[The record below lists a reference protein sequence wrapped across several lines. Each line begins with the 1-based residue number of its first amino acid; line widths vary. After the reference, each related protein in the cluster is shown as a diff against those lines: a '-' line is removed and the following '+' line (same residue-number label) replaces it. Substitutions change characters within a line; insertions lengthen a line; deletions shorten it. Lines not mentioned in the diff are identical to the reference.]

1 MYNVQCTMYNVCV
14 YVYVYVYVHVY
25 VYVYVYVY
33 IYIVVYIYVCS
44 CVYIYMYRCIY
55 MCVYIYMCIYMYI
68 YMCIYIYLYV
78 YIYIIYT
85 YLCVRV
91 SYEPILH
98 FLGQCELRPKM
109 LCHSHLAKESQ
120 KAVFKQSTLSV
131 PKNEG
136 CCSIFVVSPR
146 CLLLHLLDATSIFQ
160 HPSSEN
166 TRMVATGRF
175 DFLSSFGQLNLT
187 DMETGNRTEAAR
199 YGSTGLDKPS
209 NNHNVTCPTCPTC
222 CRASVSVIDT
232 SASSARDF
240 GGVHSLL
247 KNGSRMWS
255 QATGT

>member
-1 MYNVQCTMYNVCV
+1 M
-14 YVYVYVYVHVY
+14 
-25 VYVYVYVY
+25 
-33 IYIVVYIYVCS
+33 
-44 CVYIYMYRCIY
+44 
-55 MCVYIYMCIYMYI
+55 
-68 YMCIYIYLYV
+68 
-78 YIYIIYT
+78 
-85 YLCVRV
+85 RV

-232 SASSARDF
+232 SAISAKDF
-240 GGVHSLL
+240 GGFTVC
-247 KNGSRMWS
+247 
-255 QATGT
+255 